1 MQKTI
6 LSALAAAALG
16 LSGAVL
22 SSQPALATGAITC
35 KSGPQSSWKSQKALA
50 DKLVKEGWTIK
61 KTKIDGGC
69 YEVYGTTPDGDRVE
83 AYFHPVT
90 LEKLYVARRGQ
101 VLFRAKGY

>member
-1 MQKTI
+1 MKKTI
-6 LSALAAAALG
+6 VSAVAVASLG
-16 LSGAVL
+16 LGGVML
-22 SSQPALATGAITC
+22 TSQPAQATGAIKC
-35 KSGPQSSWKSQKALA
+35 NAGPQSGWKSQKALT
-50 DKLVKEGWTIK
+50 DKLVKDGWTIK

-69 YEVYGTTPDGDRVE
+69 YEVYGTTPQGERVE